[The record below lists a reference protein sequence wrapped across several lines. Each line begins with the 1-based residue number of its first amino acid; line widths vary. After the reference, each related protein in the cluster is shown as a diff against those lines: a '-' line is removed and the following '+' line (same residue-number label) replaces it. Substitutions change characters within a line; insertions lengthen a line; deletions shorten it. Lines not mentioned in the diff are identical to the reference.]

1 MSVMP
6 RPRGLR
12 PVIAAARG
20 LTGDPCPTLDRLGA
34 ELGATFAVELGP
46 LKIAVVGDPACL
58 TDLLAHPVSAFQWG
72 HRFNVLRFFVGD
84 GSVIVS
90 DGEAH
95 RRRRAMVQP
104 AFARRRLDQ
113 WAPMIVHE
121 TDRIIETRLAG
132 DQTVDLFPVGRRLVL
147 DIVINAL
154 FGRGLPADAATFER
168 LIEPAKT
175 YLEQSGLRQLPH
187 PFPYTRRARCRA
199 AREELDVLVDAEIAR
214 RRRRSRSGSGD
225 ARADADV
232 LDLLLDDEDPAT
244 APTDAEI
251 RDQVVTLIAAGY
263 DTTASALA
271 WTLLAAATTPGVWD
285 RLRVEADSVFT
296 AGVDPRTQTALEY
309 TRAVVHESLRLYP
322 PGVFAPRRA
331 ITDID
336 VGPYRIARGTMIL
349 WCPYLAGRD
358 AATWPEPLD
367 FRPERHL
374 NVTEE
379 QAAAMRAAWVP
390 FGRGPRQCV
399 GFALAEME
407 LVLITARLAQRIDV
421 EVETQT
427 MPEPYGMVVNRP
439 RGGVVARVRSRSG
452 SQPGGV

>member
-12 PVIAAARG
+12 PTIAAARG
-20 LTGDPCPTLDRLGA
+20 LAADPCPTLDRLA
-34 ELGATFAVELGP
+34 AQFGATFSVDLGP
-46 LKIAVVGDPACL
+46 LHIAVVGDPAHL
-58 TDLLAHPVSAFQWG
+58 TELLAHPVSDFQWG
-72 HRFNVLRFFVGD
+72 HPFNVLRFFVGD

-90 DGEAH
+90 DGEDH

-113 WAPMIVHE
+113 WAAMIVRE
-121 TDRIIETRLAG
+121 TDRVVETRLAG
-132 DQTVDLFPVGRRLVL
+132 DRTVDLFPIGRRLVL
-147 DIVINAL
+147 DVVMNAL

-187 PFPYTRRARCRA
+187 PFPYTRRSRCRA
-199 AREELDVLVDAEIAR
+199 ARENLDALVDAEIAR
-214 RRRRSRSGSGD
+214 RREQGRSAGD
-225 ARADADV
+225 ARADRADV
-232 LDLLLDDEDPAT
+232 LDLLLDNEDPAA

-271 WTLLAAATTPGVWD
+271 WTLLAAAAGHGVWE
-285 RLRVEADSVFT
+285 RLRAEAESVFS
-296 AGVDPRTQTALEY
+296 AGVGPRTQHDLEFA
-309 TRAVVHESLRLYP
+309 RAVVHESLRLYP

-331 ITDID
+331 VTDVD
-336 VGPYRIARGTMIL
+336 VGPYRVPRGTMIL

-358 AATWPEPLD
+358 SSTWPEPLE

-374 NVTEE
+374 DVTEE
-379 QAAAMRAAWVP
+379 QATAMRGAWVP

-421 EVETQT
+421 ELRTLM
-427 MPEPYGMVVNRP
+427 MPEPHGMVVNRP
-439 RGGVVARVRSRSG
+439 RGGVVARVRPHHEPRATNI
-452 SQPGGV
+452 

>member
-1 MSVMP
+1 MTVMP

-12 PVIAAARG
+12 PTIAAARG
-20 LTGDPCPTLDRLGA
+20 LTGDPCPTLDRLAA
-34 ELGATFAVELGP
+34 ELGPTFAVDFGP
-46 LKIAVVGDPACL
+46 LHLAVVGDPACL
-58 TDLLAHPVSAFQWG
+58 ADLLAYPVSAFQWG
-72 HRFNVLRFFVGD
+72 HVFNVLRFFVGD

-113 WAPMIVHE
+113 WAPMIVRE
-121 TDRIIETRLAG
+121 TDRVIDTRLAG
-132 DQTVDLFPVGRRLVL
+132 DQTVDLFPIGRRLVL
-147 DIVINAL
+147 DVVINAL

-199 AREELDVLVDAEIAR
+199 AREELDALVEAEIAR
-214 RRRRSRSGSGD
+214 RRGERSRPGSGEV
-225 ARADADV
+225 RADATDV
-232 LDLLLDDEDPAT
+232 LDLLLEDEDPAT
-244 APTDAEI
+244 ADAEI
-251 RDQVVTLIAAGY
+251 RDQVITLIAAGY

-271 WTLLAAATTPGVWD
+271 WTVLAAAMTPGVWE
-285 RLRVEADSVFT
+285 RLRGEAESVLS
-296 AGVDPRTQTALEY
+296 AGIGPRTQHDLAY

-331 ITDID
+331 VTDLDI
-336 VGPYRIARGTMIL
+336 GPYHIAPGTMIL

-358 AATWPEPLD
+358 PVTWPEPLE

-374 NVTEE
+374 DVTEG

-421 EVETQT
+421 ELRTTT

-439 RGGVVARVRSRSG
+439 RGGVVAEVRPSRKPRATTG
-452 SQPGGV
+452 

>member
-6 RPRGLR
+6 RPRGLL
-12 PVIAAARG
+12 PTIAAARG
-20 LTGDPCPTLDRLGA
+20 LTGDPCPTLDRLA
-34 ELGATFAVELGP
+34 TELGATFGVDLGP
-46 LKIAVVGDPACL
+46 LHIAVVGDPAHL
-58 TDLLAHPVSAFQWG
+58 ADLFAYPVSAFEWG
-72 HRFNVLRFFVGD
+72 HSFNVLRFFVGHD
-84 GSVIVS
+84 SLIVS
-90 DGEAH
+90 DGDAH

-113 WAPMIVHE
+113 WAPMIVRE
-121 TDRIIETRLAG
+121 TDRVIDVRLA
-132 DQTVDLFPVGRRLVL
+132 DDRIVDLFPIGRRLVL
-147 DIVINAL
+147 DVVINAL
-154 FGRGLPADAATFER
+154 FGRGLPADAATFEA

-187 PFPYTRRARCRA
+187 PLPYTRRARCRA
-199 AREELDVLVDAEIAR
+199 GRQALDALVDAEIAR
-214 RRRRSRSGSGD
+214 RRERSLSDSCGE
-225 ARADADV
+225 RAEPDDV
-232 LDLLLDDEDPAT
+232 LDLLLDDEDLAT

-271 WTLLAAATTPGVWD
+271 WTLLAAAANPGVWE
-285 RLRVEADSVFT
+285 RLRLEAESVFA
-296 AGVDPRTQTALEY
+296 AGVGPRTQHDLEY
-309 TRAVVHESLRLYP
+309 ARAVVHESLRLYP

-331 ITDID
+331 VTDID
-336 VGPYRIARGTMIL
+336 VGPYRIPRGTMIL

-358 AATWPEPLD
+358 PATWPDPAE

-374 NVTEE
+374 DVTED

-399 GFALAEME
+399 GFALAELE
-407 LVLITARLAQRIDV
+407 LVLITARLAQRVDI
-421 EVETQT
+421 EPRSKT

-439 RGGVVARVRSRSG
+439 RGGVLARVRPHRK
-452 SQPGGV
+452 P

>member
-1 MSVMP
+1 MTAMP
-6 RPRGLR
+6 RPRGR
-12 PVIAAARG
+12 RATIAAARG
-20 LTGDPCPTLDRLGA
+20 LTGNPCPTLDRLAAG
-34 ELGATFAVELGP
+34 LGATFGVDLGP
-46 LKIAVVGDPACL
+46 LHIAVVGEPAHL
-58 TDLLAHPVSAFQWG
+58 AELLAYPISAFEWG

-90 DGEAH
+90 DGDEH

-113 WAPMIVHE
+113 WAPMIVQE
-121 TDRIIETRLAG
+121 TDRVVDSLAAR
-132 DQTVDLFPVGRRLVL
+132 DQTFDLFPVGRRLVL
-147 DIVINAL
+147 DVVTEAL
-154 FGRGLPADAATFER
+154 FGRGLPADGATFER

-187 PFPYTRRARCRA
+187 PLPYTRRARCRA
-199 AREELDVLVDAEIAR
+199 ARQELDSLVDAEIAR
-214 RRRRSRSGSGD
+214 RRAQPPPESG
-225 ARADADV
+225 DV
-232 LDLLLDDEDPAT
+232 LDLLLADDDPAT

-251 RDQVVTLIAAGY
+251 RDQVITLIAAGY

-271 WTLLAAATTPGVWD
+271 WTLLAAASTPGVWE
-285 RLRVEADSVFT
+285 RLRAEADAVFS
-296 AGVDPRTQTALEY
+296 ADVGPRTQQELEY
-309 TRAVVHESLRLYP
+309 ARAVVHESLRLYP

-331 ITDID
+331 VSDID

-349 WCPYLAGRD
+349 WCPYLSGRD
-358 AATWPEPLD
+358 AATWPDPLA

-374 NVTEE
+374 HATDK
-379 QAAAMRAAWVP
+379 QAAVMRAAWVP

-407 LVLITARLAQRIDV
+407 LVLMTARLAQRIDV
-421 EVETQT
+421 ELRDAA

-439 RGGVVARVRSRSG
+439 RGGVVARVRPRR
-452 SQPGGV
+452 QPDAIERV